1 MAGILV
7 VDDELH
13 IRLLLEQ
20 TLEELEEEG
29 VDLHFA
35 SDGEEALELIEST
48 KPELVFL
55 DVMLP
60 KVNGFEICK
69 AVKEKM
75 GLKDTCVVIITAKG
89 QEFDKWKGR
98 EVGADFYITKPFNP
112 DEIVALA
119 RRVLRL
125 EQK

>member
-1 MAGILV
+1 MPSILV
-7 VDDELH
+7 ADDELH

-35 SDGEEALELIEST
+35 CDGEEALALIERV

-55 DVMLP
+55 DVMMP
-60 KVNGFEICK
+60 KVNGFEVCEK
-69 AVKEKM
+69 VKERL
-75 GLKDTCVVIITAKG
+75 GRKDTCIVIVTAKG

-119 RRVLRL
+119 RKILGL
-125 EQK
+125 TQK

>member
-1 MAGILV
+1 LAGILV

-29 VDLHFA
+29 VDLYFA

-48 KPELVFL
+48 KPELIFL

-60 KVNGFEICK
+60 KVNGFEICE

-75 GLKDTCVVIITAKG
+75 GLKDTCVVIVTAKG

>member
-1 MAGILV
+1 MASILV

-29 VDLHFA
+29 VDLYFA
-35 SDGEEALELIEST
+35 SDGEEALELIESV

-60 KVNGFEICK
+60 KVNGFEICEE
-69 AVKEKM
+69 VKENKSW
-75 GLKDTCVVIITAKG
+75 KEICIVIVTAKG
-89 QEFDKWKGR
+89 QEFDKWKGKK
-98 EVGADFYITKPFNP
+98 VGADFYITKPFNP

-119 RRVLRL
+119 RKVLGL
-125 EQK
+125 EQE

>member
-29 VDLHFA
+29 VDLYFA

-48 KPELVFL
+48 KPELIFL

-60 KVNGFEICK
+60 KVNGFEICE

-75 GLKDTCVVIITAKG
+75 GLKDTCVVIVTAKG